1 MINIIKKYKY
11 DLMMVFYLQVIQ
23 FLSFFYTNKYEKFV
37 EINLVILSFL
47 FIIKDKNKIIY
58 YYRILIYEIIFLLIE
73 YFYQYKYLFFKEL
86 IIIILTLILV
96 ELKYKYIKKII
107 FIGKLKILDEI
118 EFLIVMY
125 MIKEVLRFILSILIV
140 LFAIVCMFLTRGE
153 IITWWKS

>member
-58 YYRILIYEIIFLLIE
+58 YYRILVYEIIFLLIE

-96 ELKYKYIKKII
+96 ELKYKYIKKLYLL
-107 FIGKLKILDEI
+107 GN
-118 EFLIVMY
+118 
-125 MIKEVLRFILSILIV
+125 
-140 LFAIVCMFLTRGE
+140 
-153 IITWWKS
+153 